1 MKQVVNSTDRA
12 KDITMPTIMTTI
24 FRALA
29 FILMAT
35 EVYALEVFFNVQ
47 ITGANAPKIR
57 VQTNLPDTTKVR
69 ISLANQS
76 VDFSEQIKTEVAAGV
91 FEGGPFLDNGE
102 PIRPGRYTVSIS
114 ADLAQ
119 FQSESVQSIIGI
131 HGEELQGP
139 LVHKGML
146 GRKVSYMTQLDIY

>member
-1 MKQVVNSTDRA
+1 MCSL
-12 KDITMPTIMTTI
+12 MTTV

-35 EVYALEVFFNVQ
+35 EVYALDVFFNVQ
-47 ITGANAPKIR
+47 ITGANSPRIR

-76 VDFSEQIKTEVAAGV
+76 VDFSEQVKTEVAGGV
-91 FEGGPFLDNGE
+91 FEGGPFRDNGD

-119 FQSESVQSIIGI
+119 FQSESVQSIIGC

-146 GRKVSYMTQLDIY
+146 GRKVLYITLLDIN

>member
-1 MKQVVNSTDRA
+1 MRS
-12 KDITMPTIMTTI
+12 IMTTV

-29 FILMAT
+29 FILMAS
-35 EVYALEVFFNVQ
+35 EVYALDVFFNVQ
-47 ITGANAPKIR
+47 ITGANSPRIR
-57 VQTNLPDTTKVR
+57 VQTNLPDTTTVR

-76 VDFSEQIKTEVAAGV
+76 ADFSEQIKTEVAGGV
-91 FEGGPFLDNGE
+91 FEGGPFRDNGE

-119 FQSESVQSIIGI
+119 FQSESVQSIIGYR
-131 HGEELQGP
+131 GEELQGP

-146 GRKVSYMTQLDIY
+146 GKKVMYITLLDIN